1 MSQWAAA
8 VNMGLFAILVMMSI
22 GIITLSFHMSAGL
35 RKKGERLAVVE
46 ERLRQMTMTGNR
58 DQGQDMPFS

>member
-1 MSQWAAA
+1 MSQWATA

-22 GIITLSFHMSAGL
+22 GIITLSFHMSTDL

-58 DQGQDMPFS
+58 D